1 MKAAMFKK
9 IVMRLREE
17 VEMQEILKPKCVSPE
32 FIAHLLRNN
41 ASKDTTIATHLS
53 EAACCLR
60 TVAAIE
66 SLK

>member
-41 ASKDTTIATHLS
+41 ASKDTTIATHL
-53 EAACCLR
+53 LMF
-60 TVAAIE
+60 V
-66 SLK
+66 